1 MLLVKGFAAQVNSL
15 SLDRE
20 STVDSLLLFHRFIM
34 LWSVLQFIFF
44 SRMFPYQIRALKAKM
59 LFFLLFFKII
69 WVSILFEDFCKTM
82 PDVIHS

>member
-20 STVDSLLLFHRFIM
+20 STVDSLLLFHPFIM

-44 SRMFPYQIRALKAKM
+44 SRMFPYQIWALRAKM
-59 LFFLLFFKII
+59 LFFFKII
-69 WVSILFEDFCKTM
+69 WVSILFEDFCKM
-82 PDVIHS
+82 VPNVIHS